1 MELNIN
7 NELTNKKQEY
17 TGVRNFINELSSTL
31 EKKQEL
37 KSNNNLYNDIL
48 ENVELAPKYRNRL
61 QSVID
66 KCLEDLSYER
76 DFFYFDYDKIT
87 NEYCLKYYWNGGNT
101 ICDNLTQKDI
111 ERYKNKGLTF
121 YEPIDEEGTIV
132 ESDTL
137 KDWMKCEVESALL
150 DLDIKN
156 RKVKEN
162 KNEL

>member
-7 NELTNKKQEY
+7 NEITNKKQED
-17 TGVRNFINELSSTL
+17 TEITNFINELSSTL

-37 KSNNNLYNDIL
+37 KSNNGLYNDIL
-48 ENVELAPKYRNRL
+48 ENVELAPKFRNML

-76 DFFYFDYDKIT
+76 DFFYFDYDKISK
-87 NEYCLKYYWNGGNT
+87 EYCLKYYWNGGNT
-101 ICDNLTQKDI
+101 ICDNLTQEDI
-111 ERYKNKGLTF
+111 ERYKNKGITF
-121 YEPIDEEGTIV
+121 YEPINEEGTIV